1 MNLKTSVTTVLGKY
15 ATFTGRATRS
25 EYWWYILA
33 FALLGAVLAV
43 IEGSLIAPMLG
54 FEPFAEEAGQPL
66 RMLAGLALFLPT
78 LTVTVRRLH
87 DVDRSGWWYLLSLI
101 PVIGI
106 LVLLYWYIQPGT
118 EGPNQFG

>member
-1 MNLKTSVTTVLGKY
+1 
-15 ATFTGRATRS
+15 
-25 EYWWYILA
+25 
-33 FALLGAVLAV
+33 
-43 IEGSLIAPMLG
+43 MLG

-78 LTVTVRRLH
+78 LAVTVRRLH
-87 DVDRSGWWYLLSLI
+87 DIDRSGWWYLLSLI
-101 PVIGI
+101 PIIGI